1 MTDHHEVLIGA
12 RYLLNGELVEVVAL
26 DAGNY
31 ILRGVNDKRVRYFPE
46 SEVILRLRQEV
57 LKPVRSVVKS
67 DQQMLHVVRLE
78 AQEQAKLDNYTFYVK
93 SLYEKFHGSLP
104 KKRTMAEMKIL
115 AEKIGDP
122 TPPRYTKLYYLM
134 KRYMESGQNIFAL
147 KSQLKKRKNRVKLL
161 SKTSRTYMD
170 DYIRNEYLKPERPS
184 AIYIHELLVAHLEA
198 INRTELNQLEIPSLS
213 TFYRAIEDI
222 PSIVRDKFRLGPR
235 AAARKHK
242 FGIAI
247 KPPERLLERV
257 DSDTQ
262 SVDII
267 LVDENGNP
275 TTTPWITV
283 MVEMLTGAVIGW
295 NLSYSPPCF
304 EKTAATLRHA
314 ISERED
320 ESLVGL
326 MEELVMDN
334 GSEFLNHS
342 LPAVAE
348 KLGITLRYCTQG
360 EPDQKGGVESF
371 FTTLNK
377 QFVHLRA
384 GTTKSNPTERGE
396 YDSEQEAIYTLDEF
410 REIFSD
416 WVLNVYNQTKHGER
430 PFPPSEMWRRAIN
443 PVNPPRVFS
452 KADVDFV
459 CRGTFVCKI
468 NKGRVRHLKLAWTGP
483 SLSHLQ
489 DLVKGEDVE
498 VLYDSSDLTTV
509 YVRAFGSTEFY
520 QADAV
525 SEYQY
530 GLTMF
535 EHKLV
540 RKRLIEEGK
549 EFDGYSA
556 RQTLLKIHR
565 NENDIKNRNLRRKR
579 QHLRDI
585 QNQQQALSGQ
595 NRSPNLGLHFDAPDF
610 TDDEVYKNEINT
622 LRQQPI
628 TPSPPDVDDDD
639 DDDEYQAIHTPRTNK

>member
-1 MTDHHEVLIGA
+1 MKMNDHHEVMIGA

-31 ILRGVNDKRVRYFPE
+31 ILRGVNDKRVRYLPE

-57 LKPVRSVVKS
+57 LKPMRSVVRT

-78 AQEQAKLDNYTFYVK
+78 AQEQTKLDNYTFYVK

-115 AEKIGDP
+115 AEKRGDL

-147 KSQLKKRKNRVKLL
+147 RSVFKKPKNREKRL

-184 AIYIHELLVAHLEA
+184 ATYVYQLLVAHLEA
-198 INRTELNQLEIPSLS
+198 INRTELTQLEIPSLS
-213 TFYRAIEDI
+213 TFYRAIDAI
-222 PSIVRDKFRLGPR
+222 PSLVRDRLRLGPK
-235 AAARKHK
+235 AAARKRK

-262 SVDII
+262 QVDII

-275 TTTPWITV
+275 TTRPWITV
-283 MVEMLTGAVIGW
+283 MIEMLTGAVIGW

-320 ESLVGL
+320 DSPVGL
-326 MEELVMDN
+326 MEELIMDN
-334 GSEFLNHS
+334 GSEFLNQS

-348 KLGITLRYCTQG
+348 KLGITLRYCTRD

-371 FTTLNK
+371 FATFNK

-384 GTTKSNPTERGE
+384 GTTRSNPTDRGD
-396 YDSEQEAIYTLDEF
+396 YDSEGEAIYTLDEF

-416 WVLNVYNQTKHGER
+416 WVLNVYNETKHGER

-443 PVNPPRVFS
+443 PINPPKFFS
-452 KADVDFV
+452 RADVDFV
-459 CRGTFVCKI
+459 CRGTFVCTI
-468 NKGRVRHLKLAWTGP
+468 NKGRVRHLNLAWTGP

-489 DLVKGEDVE
+489 DLVKGEEVE
-498 VLYDSSDLTTV
+498 VLYDSSDLATV

-525 SEYQY
+525 YEYQY

-540 RKRLIEEGK
+540 QKRLKEEGK

-565 NENDIKNRNLRRKR
+565 NEKKIRNRNQRRKA

-595 NRSPNLGLHFDAPDF
+595 NSSPTRGLHYEAPNHIDDERYTDEIITPLQQLDSPNLFDA
-610 TDDEVYKNEINT
+610 DE
-622 LRQQPI
+622 
-628 TPSPPDVDDDD
+628 DDD
-639 DDDEYQAIHTPRTNK
+639 YQAIHIPRTTK